1 MAVVLTACYDDG
13 READDFK
20 AYEGP
25 SSEVTDAEIL
35 YSDSAVVRMKFT
47 ARRLLQYENGN
58 QDFPQGVYIESY
70 ENDGTMTA
78 TITADRGHFNQEDN
92 KYTAEGNVVV
102 ENLES
107 GETLRTEVFVLGTPR
122 KRDPHRPLR
131 RDCFAGRGNHG
142 RRAHGQRRFFVLSDS
157 ETYRL
162 FFRLTR
168 VCACSTPFCFL
179 SAWLP
184 LSLGCTK

>member
-1 MAVVLTACYDDG
+1 MYKWFIGCILAVVLTACYDDG

-107 GETLRTEVFVLGTPR
+107 GETLRTEVLYWEPR
-122 KRDPHRPLR
+122 ENEIHTDRYVEI
-131 RDCFAGRGNHG
+131 ASQEEVIMGEG
-142 RRAHGQRRFFVLSDS
+142 
-157 ETYRL
+157 
-162 FFRLTR
+162 LTANEDFSSYQILKPTGSFS
-168 VCACSTPFCFL
+168 VN
-179 SAWLP
+179 
-184 LSLGCTK
+184 